1 MSLKAAVTTLE
12 DVPDHLR
19 EYYTADEASGV
30 LRLNV
35 EPVGGY
41 ALEDVSGLKS
51 ALGKER
57 TTREKLE
64 RDVIAFKDIDPAK
77 ARTALAELEELKALD
92 PAKEADKIASAK
104 FEAAK
109 TQLLEKHNADIGERD
124 GRIKTLSGAVDGLVR
139 EQRATAAIAEA
150 KGAVDLLLPHV
161 LRFTRTVERDGK
173 FSVEVIDADGNGRI
187 ADSKGSPMTIKDL
200 VAEMRQ
206 SDTFGRAF
214 DGDGHSG
221 SGKQQDSPGGQ
232 STKGDFGGNAEER
245 RAAIAQRFKLK
256 E

>member
-1 MSLKAAVTTLE
+1 MALKAILDSIE
-12 DVPDHLR
+12 DAPESVR
-19 EYYTADEASGV
+19 EHYTERDGKFV
-30 LRLNV
+30 LGV

-64 RDVIAFKDIDPAK
+64 RDVIAFKDLDPAK
-77 ARTALAELEELKALD
+77 ARAALAELEELKALD

-109 TQLLEKHNADIGERD
+109 TQLLEKHNADITERE

-161 LRFTRTVERDGK
+161 LRFTRTVEKDGK
-173 FSVEVIDADGNGRI
+173 FSVEVIDAEGNGRI

-206 SDTFGRAF
+206 SETFGRAF

-221 SGKQQDSPGGQ
+221 SGKQQDSPGGLPA
-232 STKGDFGGNAEER
+232 KGDMGGSAEER
-245 RAAIAQRFKLK
+245 RAAIAKRFNLK